1 MEESL
6 VPMAGIPALFIMQL
20 LQFDAFEAINSAA
33 LLTSMWLNKHAEAIG
48 DRSVGDNRCS
58 QVMRFKF
65 H

>member
-33 LLTSMWLNKHAEAIG
+33 LVTSMWLNKHAEAMG
-48 DRSVGDNRCS
+48 LGVQATTDAHRS
-58 QVMRFKF
+58 
-65 H
+65 